1 MARNTVLPEVTM
13 SSRTFVGR
21 LKLAAVR
28 ALFCA
33 TAMLPGC
40 VSSSFWNRIMFPA
53 ASTIAIAIF
62 QLFFMASP
70 SAAAIIFFAA
80 SRVMYL
86 VVPSIMVE
94 MVQPL
99 VLASQS
105 PRRKELLEVLG
116 RPFSIVVP
124 GIDES
129 PREGESPEDYVVR
142 VAREKALDV
151 ASRVKQSI
159 VLSADTVVII
169 DGEILGKP
177 RDRADAIRMLTKLS
191 GRDHLVLTAVCVIN
205 QVKDGMREGLDKTEV
220 SFKEL
225 TLSEI
230 ESYVGRENVM
240 DKAGAYAIQ
249 GFASVFI
256 PRISGSYS
264 NVMGLPLAL
273 VYELL

>member
-1 MARNTVLPEVTM
+1 
-13 SSRTFVGR
+13 VGR

-40 VSSSFWNRIMFPA
+40 VSSSFSNRIMFPA

-62 QLFFMASP
+62 QLFFSASA
-70 SAAAIIFFAA
+70 SAAAIICFAA
-80 SRVMYL
+80 SRVMNL

-105 PRRKELLEVLG
+105 PRRKELLEILG
-116 RPFSIVVP
+116 IPFSIVVP
-124 GIDES
+124 AIDET
-129 PREGESPEDYVVR
+129 PRAGDRPQDYVLR
-142 VAREKALDV
+142 VAKAKALDV
-151 ASRVKQSI
+151 ASRVSESV
-159 VLSADTVVII
+159 VLSADTVVTIG
-169 DGEILGKP
+169 DEILGKP

-191 GRDHLVLTAVCVIN
+191 GREHRVFTGVSLLD
-205 QVKDGMREGLDKTEV
+205 QGEGALRSGVEQTSVFFRK
-220 SFKEL
+220 
-225 TLSEI
+225 LSSDEI
-230 ESYVGRENVM
+230 ENYLDREDVM

-256 PRISGSYS
+256 PKISGSYS

-273 VYELL
+273 VYELLRRPT